1 MSKGLIG
8 VVANA
13 NARYSE
19 FGFCIDVL
27 DKPDGWDKTWS
38 IGLDYVGSR
47 NDLVQYVLDN
57 DYTHL
62 WFMDDDHSFAPDLL
76 TRLLA
81 WDKPLVTPVCLTKT
95 WPFLPCVYPNKLPE
109 GEHQYLPLDFEG
121 AEPSG
126 LIEIE
131 AGGCAGMLIRRDVLE
146 SVSAPWFEHADV
158 GEDILFCQKAK
169 DAGFRLYADLGA
181 ILGHI
186 TVAVVQP
193 SYDEENGWTTGVR
206 VGNELRLV
214 VPFWSQLLA
223 AQESDPRNQDDNPH
237 PDALPPAVD
246 VPSEHPASEAER
258 IEIWADEQVPP
269 RWWWRA
275 LDFDGSILKKDSAIT
290 EESVIGQ
297 AHFFYPDV
305 MVYLIQREW
314 DDSRNLR
321 QFGPPQRLW
330 DRG

>member
-1 MSKGLIG
+1 MSRGLIG
-8 VVANA
+8 VVANT

-47 NDLVQYVLDN
+47 NDLAQHVLDN

-121 AEPSG
+121 ADPSG
-126 LIEIE
+126 LIEIQ

-146 SVSAPWFEHADV
+146 SVPPPWFEHGDV
-158 GEDILFCQKAK
+158 GEDILFCQKAQA
-169 DAGFRLYADLGA
+169 AGFRLYADLSA

-193 SYDEENGWTTGVR
+193 SYDPENGWTTGVR

-214 VPFWSQLLA
+214 VPFWSQLIA
-223 AQESDPRNQDDNPH
+223 AQEQEEVV
-237 PDALPPAVD
+237 PPEV
-246 VPSEHPASEAER
+246 VSEAER
-258 IEIWADEQVPP
+258 IEIWPDEQVPP
-269 RWWWRA
+269 LWWWRA
-275 LDFDGSILKKDSAIT
+275 LDHDGSILKKDSAIT
-290 EESVIGQ
+290 EEAVIGQ
-297 AHFFYPDV
+297 AHFWFPGV
-305 MVYLIQREW
+305 MVFLIQREW